1 MKLVSQC
8 FITSAL
14 EFFSK
19 LQISVTMWM
28 NLINGVI
35 TCNESVGACLRRMPR
50 MHEDVQSIGGIQ
62 SIKRKVSRVVSSSG
76 IIILST

>member
-8 FITSAL
+8 FVTSAL

-50 MHEDVQSIGGIQ
+50 MHEDVNQSGVSNQ
-62 SIKRKVSRVVSSSG
+62 SKGKVHELFLVWG
-76 IIILST
+76 L